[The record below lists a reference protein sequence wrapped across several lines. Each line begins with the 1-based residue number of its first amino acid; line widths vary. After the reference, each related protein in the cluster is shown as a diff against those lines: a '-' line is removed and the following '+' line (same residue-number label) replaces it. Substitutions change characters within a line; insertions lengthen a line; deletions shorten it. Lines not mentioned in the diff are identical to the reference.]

1 MPRWF
6 DLYTSCPICYT
17 ADNKCTRGEKCYWKH
32 KDCSGGIQISE
43 NVDLQCDYCEKP
55 SSILN
60 WLFFCSKHGKY
71 EGIKKGLKLKRALTL
86 IADSMNITDDIQEK
100 MFDTAVSLK

>member
-17 ADNKCTRGEKCYWKH
+17 ADDQCTRGEKCYWKH
-32 KDCSGGIQISE
+32 KDCSGWIQISE
-43 NVDLQCDYCEKP
+43 NVELQCDYCEKP

-71 EGIKKGLKLKRALTL
+71 EGIKKGLPLKRALTL
-86 IADSMNITDDIQEK
+86 IADSTNIPDDIQNK

>member
-17 ADNKCTRGEKCYWKH
+17 ADDQCTRGGKSYWKH
-32 KDCSGGIQISE
+32 KDCSGWIQISE
-43 NVDLQCDYCEKP
+43 NVELQCDHCEKP

-86 IADSMNITDDIQEK
+86 IADCMDIPDDIQEK
-100 MFDTAVSLK
+100 MFDTAVSIR